1 MSNSKTADWNKWMLI
16 YNGTESGTEYLTQKD
31 YEFFVEAVRDKDAQ
45 IVLKDGR
52 ILPTWGARVRQNPD
66 WIDPEEI
73 AHLKKQIEAQE
84 KLRERRHKDLLDI

>member
-1 MSNSKTADWNKWMLI
+1 MLI
-16 YNGTESGTEYLTQKD
+16 YNGTDNGTEYLTQAQYEIFAQAVKQKD
-31 YEFFVEAVRDKDAQ
+31 GQ

-84 KLRERRHKDLLDI
+84 KLRERRHKDLLDL